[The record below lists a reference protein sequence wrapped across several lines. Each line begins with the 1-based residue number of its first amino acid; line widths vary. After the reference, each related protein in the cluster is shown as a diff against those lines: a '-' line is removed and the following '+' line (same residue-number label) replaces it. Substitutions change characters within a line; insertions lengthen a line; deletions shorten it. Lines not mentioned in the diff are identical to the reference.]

1 MQPEAICPQVEMP
14 AVSCRQQGQPPSPS
28 SQVQCLQVA
37 PGAGGRGQGG
47 GHWRWLLAC
56 WLEAGGRPQCWQPL
70 PVGSGGGRQRGFGP
84 ARSLAGWLAGG
95 GRGGHRRA
103 GRHPSARRAPPIGAQ
118 TSCSSVLASWQAPP
132 PAPPSPGTGGVSS
145 TPASHGVLAQLGGR
159 WGGGHQRVRGDH
171 RVEEGGGRGPLP
183 GGTSQQGAGGGRTGW
198 ASAQS
203 GKAQQRSRPPPSTP
217 PSTPN
222 PPHTHHQH
230 YHHHAVDEQ
239 VPQPGGHPTWKVIS
253 ARETKPS
260 SVSSSTTFRR
270 ASSSPGRR
278 WRLHSRSRPWTAWR
292 AGQAAAAAA
301 EAPTWWVGRERQ
313 GGVGGGW
320 EAFRAQQPGS
330 AQSAASGIRRQQRHA

>member
-1 MQPEAICPQVEMP
+1 MP

-159 WGGGHQRVRGDH
+159 WGGGASASERRPQGG
-171 RVEEGGGRGPLP
+171 GGGRERAPPRGHQP
-183 GGTSQQGAGGGRTGW
+183 AGGWGRAHRVGI
-198 ASAQS
+198 SAIRQS
-203 GKAQQRSRPPPSTP
+203 PAAEPPPPLHP
-217 PSTPN
+217 PL
-222 PPHTHHQH
+222 H
-230 YHHHAVDEQ
+230 
-239 VPQPGGHPTWKVIS
+239 PQPTTHAPPTL
-253 ARETKPS
+253 P
-260 SVSSSTTFRR
+260 
-270 ASSSPGRR
+270 PP
-278 WRLHSRSRPWTAWR
+278 RS
-292 AGQAAAAAA
+292 
-301 EAPTWWVGRERQ
+301 
-313 GGVGGGW
+313 
-320 EAFRAQQPGS
+320 
-330 AQSAASGIRRQQRHA
+330 